1 MENKTKKLVTSSLL
15 AALVCIATMIIKIPL
30 PTKGYLNLGDC
41 IILFS
46 AWTLSPMYGFLAA
59 GIGSALADLFSGY
72 AVYAPVTFVV
82 KGLMAVIAYYCFKIL
97 NKKIA
102 ELFSR
107 IISGII
113 AEIEMVAGYFLFEG
127 ILYGFGASVVNIF
140 ANGIQ
145 GLGGVVLGVILFK
158 MLKKIGYN

>member
-1 MENKTKKLVTSSLL
+1 MENKTIKLVTSSLM
-15 AALVCIATMIIKIPL
+15 AALICIATMIIKIPL

-72 AVYAPVTFVV
+72 VVYAPVTFVI
-82 KGLMAVIAYYCFKIL
+82 KGFMAVIACYCFKIL
-97 NKKIA
+97 NKKIGK
-102 ELFSR
+102 LSSR
-107 IISGII
+107 IISGSI
-113 AEIEMVAGYFLFEG
+113 AEIEMVLGYFLFEG

-145 GLGGVVLGVILFK
+145 GIFGVVIGIILFK
-158 MLKKIGYN
+158 MLKK

>member
-1 MENKTKKLVTSSLL
+1 MENNTKKLVTSSLL

-59 GIGSALADLFSGY
+59 GIGSVLADLFAGY
-72 AVYAPVTFVV
+72 VVYAPVTFVV
-82 KGLMAVIAYYCFKIL
+82 KGLMAIIACYGFKIL
-97 NKKIA
+97 NKKIG
-102 ELFSR
+102 ELSSR

-113 AEIEMVAGYFLFEG
+113 AEIEMVVGYFLFEG

-145 GLGGVVLGVILFK
+145 GIFGVVLGVVLFK
-158 MLKKIGYN
+158 MLKK